1 MAVTF
6 RNRSGSWKFLSNAVK
21 NKLDQMPNLAPQQ
34 AELEA
39 HIELAEALAN
49 KQGAL
54 RAELQ
59 QTVKDRLAAEAHGEE
74 LRQRLAA
81 AVQAQIGFKSNML
94 HEFGIL
100 PRKRRRN
107 PKKSDTPVPEPAP
120 APTSAETPKP

>member
-1 MAVTF
+1 MAVMF
-6 RNRSGSWKFLSNAVK
+6 RTLAGGWKLLSNAVK
-21 NKLDQMPNLAPQQ
+21 KKLDQMPNLAAQQ

-39 HIELAEALAN
+39 HIIRAEELAN
-49 KQGAL
+49 KQAAL

-59 QTVKDRLAAEAHGEE
+59 QTVKDRKEAEVRGEE

-81 AVQAQIGFKSNML
+81 AVQAQIGFKTEML

-107 PKKSDTPVPEPAP
+107 PKKPEAPAP
-120 APTSAETPKP
+120 APAPAAAPKP